1 VTGYKREMLS
11 QAYFRRWMEGV
22 GGGGGGGA
30 AVKGGGNALMLL
42 PKGAFVVVVVVVA
55 DKKYGGNERDWR
67 RQGFSPLDGMRLLRC
82 AASC

>member
-1 VTGYKREMLS
+1 MLS

-22 GGGGGGGA
+22 GGGGGGA
-30 AVKGGGNALMLL
+30 AVKGGGNALMLP
-42 PKGAFVVVVVVVA
+42 PKGAFVVVVVVA